1 MTGLS
6 KQTSLRWLKY
16 PYNKP
21 TDEAATYAVLS
32 QNPYYIRKSGYNK
45 HTTRYHTM
53 LAMWQGDR
61 FIDFDFQ
68 ELKVDYFIQL
78 PNAVEI

>member
-1 MTGLS
+1 MTTVS
-6 KQTSLRWLKY
+6 NNTPLRWLKY

-32 QNPYYIRKSGYNK
+32 PNPHYIRKSAYHQ
-45 HTTRYHTM
+45 HTPRYHYL
-53 LAMWQGDR
+53 LAMWQGGR
-61 FIDFDFQ
+61 FINYDFQ

-78 PNAVEI
+78 PKAVE